1 MPHVFLAGLISSQL
15 ADNRVKTM
23 IVQIFRVL
31 LALAKQGKKTVQ
43 KFHSW
48 NDLTQ
53 NFENYP
59 LKNLHPAA

>member
-43 KFHSW
+43 KFHS
-48 NDLTQ
+48 
-53 NFENYP
+53 
-59 LKNLHPAA
+59 